1 MTRVVY
7 EVVIE
12 FLFNKVRSI
21 EAVFTITATVS
32 LSICRC
38 LLKNHYSVNRGVCV
52 PSGSVFLDVFQ
63 LYDSAFYFRFDV
75 GSQLNV
81 FIDLIQ

>member
-1 MTRVVY
+1 MTRIVY
-7 EVVIE
+7 DALIE
-12 FLFNKVRSI
+12 FLFNKVRPI
-21 EAVFTITATVS
+21 EAVSTITATVS

-38 LLKNHYSVNRGVCV
+38 LLTNHYSVNRGVCV
-52 PSGSVFLDVFQ
+52 PSGSVCLDVFQ